1 MRRLFDLSQYAPARL
16 AALSILGSLLCPFGF
31 GILYL
36 SRRCGVD
43 YSLIATGIVCL
54 ILGLV
59 LSSKADTQLT
69 DDIRN
74 ERWTSTELRS
84 LRIAMQHPIWNYLI
98 AALLVGQFA
107 PFVFIAH
114 HPSVGQCLL
123 IPSLAIIRVRAA
135 LRPPTSRSSATP
147 LWSSDLRPIHSDHW
161 GER

>member
-43 YSLIATGIVCL
+43 YSLIATGIVSL
-54 ILGLV
+54 ILGFV
-59 LSSKADTQLT
+59 LFSKADTRLT
-69 DDIRN
+69 DDTRN
-74 ERWTSTELRS
+74 QRWTSDELRS
-84 LRIAMQHPIWNYLI
+84 LRTVMQHPVWNYLI
-98 AALLVGQFA
+98 GALLLGQLA

-114 HPSVGQCLL
+114 HPSVGQWLF
-123 IPSLAIIRVRAA
+123 IPSLAIIRVRGA
-135 LRPPTSRSSATP
+135 LRPPTSRPSATS
-147 LWSSDLRPIHSDHW
+147 LLSNDLRPIHSDHW